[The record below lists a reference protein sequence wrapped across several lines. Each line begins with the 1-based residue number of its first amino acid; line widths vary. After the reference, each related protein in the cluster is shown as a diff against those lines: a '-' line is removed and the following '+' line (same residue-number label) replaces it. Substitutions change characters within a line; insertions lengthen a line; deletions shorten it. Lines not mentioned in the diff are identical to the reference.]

1 MAELT
6 RRQRVLGSRTGTC
19 GSGSSS
25 AQFFLGL
32 LTFVYVPIVW
42 SVWLNFY
49 DTRNTVTPTTFVG
62 FGNYADMLADP
73 AFRSSMLTFL
83 VFLSRQ
89 YFLGFRREIED
100 AARIDGLGYFGTFW
114 RVVLP
119 NSLGFVA
126 AIGTLTFIG
135 SWNAFLWPLVIGQD
149 QNTWTVKIALS
160 TFLTQQTS
168 NQHQLFVRRRDLD
181 PAATGNARPAP
192 AVDRPGCRAQRDQR
206 VACPFSRSA
215 SL

>member
-1 MAELT
+1 V
-6 RRQRVLGSRTGTC
+6 VLGLRRP
-19 GSGSSS
+19 SS
-25 AQFFLGL
+25 FLGL

-42 SVWLNFY
+42 SAWLSFY
-49 DTRNTVTPTTFVG
+49 DARNTVTPDVRG
-62 FGNYADMLADP
+62 VRQLRRHAGRP

-83 VFLSRQ
+83 VFLFRQ

-100 AARIDGLGYFGTFW
+100 AARIDGLGYFVTFW

-168 NQHQLFVRRRDLD
+168 NQHQLFVAAAISILPLLGMLVLLRRWIVQ
-181 PAATGNARPAP
+181 G
-192 AVDRPGCRAQRDQR
+192 VE
-206 VACPFSRSA
+206 RSGINE
-215 SL
+215 

>member
-1 MAELT
+1 M
-6 RRQRVLGSRTGTC
+6 
-19 GSGSSS
+19 
-25 AQFFLGL
+25 
-32 LTFVYVPIVW
+32 
-42 SVWLNFY
+42 
-49 DTRNTVTPTTFVG
+49 PTTFVG
-62 FGNYADMLADP
+62 FGNYADTLADP

-83 VFLSRQ
+83 VFLFRQ

-119 NSLGFVA
+119 SSLGFVA

-160 TFLTQQTS
+160 TFLTQHTS
-168 NQHQLFVRRRDLD
+168 NQHQLFV
-181 PAATGNARPAP
+181 AAAISILPLLGMF
-192 AVDRPGCRAQRDQR
+192 VLLQRWIVQG
-206 VACPFSRSA
+206 VERSGINE
-215 SL
+215 